1 MHLLAHLYHT
11 NCMGEKSQIKCH
23 LHGLSAKLGFY
34 LQIEPLSADKWYICR
49 NAENQHVCLLIQILS
64 ASVAISADIICK

>member
-1 MHLLAHLYHT
+1 MKLPDKRHLLEFS
-11 NCMGEKSQIKCH
+11 EK
-23 LHGLSAKLGFY
+23 LDFY

-49 NAENQHVCLLIQILS
+49 NADSQQVYLQIQIT